1 MFHGRDADVRQLFNI
16 RQIFLFLKVAE
27 AYGHARVPRAPRAPD
42 PVHICLGDIG
52 QIIVEHMGKAA
63 DVNAAGGNVRG
74 HQHADTAV
82 LEAAQRVLPGVLA
95 FVAVDGHSPDA
106 RAGKLPHNAVRPM
119 LGAGEHQRAG
129 HLRFLQQLR
138 QQVALVAL
146 VHKINALLNALHRR
160 GGRRDHHLFRAVEQA
175 VGQLLDLPRHGGR
188 EQQRLLLPRKAGE
201 HPLHIMYKAHV
212 QHAVGFVQYEY
223 LNIFQVDIA
232 LSDEIV
238 QAAGRGC
245 QDIYA
250 LFQPGH
256 LGILVHAAEN
266 NAVCKAHMAAVSRKA
281 FVDLQRKLAGRR
293 ENERSDGTPAR
304 RCWRSRQT
312 LQNGHGERGGLA
324 GSGLSAAQQV
334 PPGQYG
340 RNGFLLNGRRFFV
353 ARLGG
358 GFQNWGNQ
366 VQIAEFHAVGSNLSL
381 SRDAHTFCPGQ

>member
-95 FVAVDGHSPDA
+95 FVAVDGHSSDA

-129 HLRFLQQLR
+129 HLRVLQQLC

-160 GGRRDHHLFRAVEQA
+160 GGRRDHHLFRTVEQA

-188 EQQRLLLPRKAGE
+188 EQQRLLLPRQTGK

-304 RCWRSRQT
+304 RCGRSRQT

-324 GSGLSAAQQV
+324 GSGLGAAQQV

-358 GFQNWGNQ
+358 GFQNRGNQ

-381 SRDAHTFCPGQ
+381 PRDAHTFCPGQ